1 MDIQISYQCMNIKA
15 HLNNFWVNV
24 HTKRN
29 QLNLILKTTFI
40 NTEVSFQSTWAFHGV
55 MGFIAFGLAMPCAVV
70 SVWLRIFLSTKRI
83 SLHVYGN
90 LISFCCTVKAFIIA
104 VSTMNK
110 EDHFT
115 ETRHVVELILLLLT
129 SVQVWFG
136 LFRPSRERGKDNDKW
151 FIMHRFFWDRH
162 PGIRN
167 IQIRYGLSM
176 FSREFA
182 TKDRSFAFSLFVTM
196 LTIVVGGLKIWSI
209 HRSRE
214 ESGFGRNKLW
224 RINPYCSSS

>member
-1 MDIQISYQCMNIKA
+1 
-15 HLNNFWVNV
+15 
-24 HTKRN
+24 
-29 QLNLILKTTFI
+29 
-40 NTEVSFQSTWAFHGV
+40 

-70 SVWLRIFLSTKRI
+70 SVWLRIFLPTKWI
-83 SLHVYGN
+83 CLHVYGN

-182 TKDRSFAFSLFVTM
+182 TKDRSFAFSLFVTI
-196 LTIVVGGLKIWSI
+196 LTIVVGGLKVWSI
-209 HRSRE
+209 NQEKNRALNTTSFDELTLTAHPANE
-214 ESGFGRNKLW
+214 DES
-224 RINPYCSSS
+224 NPAAQSFVETGLT